1 MTGDGTGIEDAKN
14 DGSQAGRTT
23 APATR
28 LDRTADELRTVAGL
42 RSRNA
47 IRDRSFPTLVELL
60 PPESRDDPEARYA
73 ALQQLIEAGLAAM
86 PEGDHRRAATSLLS
100 YGTGR
105 WRPLTK
111 RGSEAAASFG
121 LGWDAYRRRRDST
134 GSSLVMETLTELAG
148 VIVAAVDLDAA
159 PIPPTEVPS
168 TPVAPVAPVAP
179 VHLDPEL
186 VDQVE
191 PTPPPPARRSAL
203 LVGGAVIIVVVVA
216 AAVFALWGSDEPSA
230 DPVNCGNLTYRP
242 GDHVEGANEQI
253 LRRADEFATAGADL
267 PEGGGACAGVMSQR
281 DGVVYQEVSSGIG
294 GGVSAIVADEDDS
307 GEVVVLDHL
316 EFVRFRAEA
325 WDAITPGGGIGMPVG
340 RSDRDDGL
348 RVVEF
353 TNGVIVQ
360 ERADLPAVA
369 VSGERWVRW
378 LDEGGFDGRLGTPV
392 SDVYDLPEANRVQEF
407 SGGRIEVGYRTGDIV
422 VTDHSPEDLALPPDH
437 GGALLVSRGIGTSWF
452 VDQEGARHWVPT
464 SNDFGCVKEYHN
476 AAELNDVPHVAIA
489 RLPAGE
495 PFRCR

>member
-1 MTGDGTGIEDAKN
+1 MTGDSSGIENARD
-14 DGSQAGRTT
+14 DDPQASSTP
-23 APATR
+23 APAGSR
-28 LDRTADELRTVAGL
+28 VDRVADELRAVAGL

-60 PPESRDDPEARYA
+60 PPDARDDPEARYA
-73 ALQQLIEAGLAAM
+73 ALQQLIEAGLEAM
-86 PEGDHRRAATSLLS
+86 PDGDHRRAATSLLS
-100 YGTGR
+100 YGSGR

-111 RGSEAAASFG
+111 RGSEAAAAFG

-148 VIVAAVDLDAA
+148 VIVAADVPEAA
-159 PIPPTEVPS
+159 
-168 TPVAPVAPVAP
+168 
-179 VHLDPEL
+179 
-186 VDQVE
+186 
-191 PTPPPPARRSAL
+191 PPPPGEVPVASVHLTTVPVAHVVATLPPPTRRSAR
-203 LVGGAVIIVVVVA
+203 LVGGAVAVVVVVA
-216 AAVFALWGSDEPSA
+216 AAAFALWGPRSHEPAA
-230 DPVNCGNLTYRP
+230 DPVNCGNLTYQP

-253 LRRADEFATAGADL
+253 VRLADEFATMGADL
-267 PEGGGACAGVMSQR
+267 PDGGGACAGVMSQR
-281 DGVVYQEVSSGIG
+281 DGVVYQEVSPGIA
-294 GGVSAIVADEDDS
+294 GGVSAIVAAEDGS

-316 EFVRFRAEA
+316 EFVRFRSEA
-325 WDAITPGGGIGMPVG
+325 WDSTAPGGGIGIPVA
-340 RSDRDDGL
+340 RSDRSDGP
-348 RVVEF
+348 RVVDF

-378 LDEGGFDGRLGTPV
+378 LDAGGFDGRLGAPV
-392 SDVYDLPEANRVQEF
+392 SDVYDLPGANRVQEF

-422 VTDHSPEDLALPPDH
+422 VADHAPEDLALPADH
-437 GGALLVSRGIGTSWF
+437 VGALLVSRGIGTSWY
-452 VDQEGARHWVPT
+452 VDRAGARHWVPT

-476 AAELNDVPHVAIA
+476 AAELNDVPHAAIA